1 MRKITVIVFWILL
14 ICTLLSQTI
23 QRLMKVE
30 VVVDKKYGGYLYTSK
45 PMPESGPWPEEMIQV
60 VEHRDGPEEE
70 YLVVTSEGNVSKVLV
85 EAKRPFMEQQVK
97 NQLELGEEYRVF
109 RVKDVEQF
117 QSMLPRIFSLPILLI
132 VAVAMWVCWLLCLRK
147 EQKIQLR
154 LGAPWIRKLWLYRR
168 SIACLGTILIVTLI
182 FSTILK
188 QIILPTSL
196 MPPDYI
202 FDWEFYQNEI
212 RFFSVF

>member
-1 MRKITVIVFWILL
+1 MRKMTLIVFWILL

-45 PMPESGPWPEEMIQV
+45 PMPEAGPWPEEMV
-60 VEHRDGPEEE
+60 REVEHRDGPEEE
-70 YLVVTSEGNVSKVLV
+70 YLMVTPEGDVSTVSV

-97 NQLELGEEYRVF
+97 NQLELGEEHRVF

-117 QSMLPRIFSLPILLI
+117 QSMLPRIFSLPILLGI
-132 VAVAMWVCWLLCLRK
+132 MSVLWICWWSQLVKDSHMQTKQGGLW
-147 EQKIQLR
+147 IQT
-154 LGAPWIRKLWLYRR
+154 LWLYRR
-168 SIACLGTILIVTLI
+168 SIVWLCAIVTITLI
-182 FSTILK
+182 FSTVLK

-196 MPPDYI
+196 MPSDYI
-202 FDWEFYQNEI
+202 FDWEFYRNEI
-212 RFFSVF
+212 QYFR